1 MVDRAGSTQI
11 NTFGVQGQTLDIVVE
26 NQGRF
31 NYGADINDNKKV
43 WDVDLRCSG
52 DDDYCRQLTITSL
65 CQQRQQQ

>member
-43 WDVDLRCSG
+43 
-52 DDDYCRQLTITSL
+52 
-65 CQQRQQQ
+65 